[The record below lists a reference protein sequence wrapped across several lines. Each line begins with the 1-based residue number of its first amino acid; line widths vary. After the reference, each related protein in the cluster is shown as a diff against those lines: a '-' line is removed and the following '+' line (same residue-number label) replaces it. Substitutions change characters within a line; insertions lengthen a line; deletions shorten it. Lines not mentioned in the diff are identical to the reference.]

1 MSYIIEKIE
10 QIKDDFDE
18 LKLKQLICDCD
29 WCKIN
34 IDRCDNDRMMRMLDL
49 TVRTERYELSSLIK
63 SILDERKI
71 KNIVYTDDYKRQL
84 VEKQKEIVKRK
95 NSKK

>member
-1 MSYIIEKIE
+1 
-10 QIKDDFDE
+10 
-18 LKLKQLICDCD
+18 
-29 WCKIN
+29 
-34 IDRCDNDRMMRMLDL
+34 MMRMLDL